1 MEVMFLGCIKP
12 RCEFGIC
19 SVMNFIL
26 QLNYKGIE
34 MREHFTR
41 YFVYI
46 LYSLDII
53 LHRLMKFCNEIVH
66 HVQTSP

>member
-1 MEVMFLGCIKP
+1 MEVMFLGCIKHVDLAFVALWILFYSWII
-12 RCEFGIC
+12 RELKWG
-19 SVMNFIL
+19 NIL
-26 QLNYKGIE
+26 QD
-34 MREHFTR
+34 
-41 YFVYI
+41 I